1 MIPAIYD
8 EPIYLL
14 ALSLVAGVVSL
25 HGVLLLQQRAAI
37 VTPHATADNIQKYSS
52 SLHHPRKFTIRLHI
66 PEKLTKQIFRNYRL
80 PVHKK
85 KLRYK
90 PTVPISLFV
99 IIRVTELSLGTGTHL
114 ILKNQTIR
122 SKCTSGKN
130 RSEKKTTKTIFWR
143 TAAGSI
149 WMTHASTGN
158 DCAQKPRQ
166 SSL

>member
-14 ALSLVAGVVSL
+14 APSLVAGVVTL
-25 HGVLLLQQRAAI
+25 HGVLLLQQRDQQL

-52 SLHHPRKFTIRLHI
+52 SLYHPRKFTIRLHI

-114 ILKNQTIR
+114 ILKHQTIR

-130 RSEKKTTKTIFWR
+130 RSEKKK
-143 TAAGSI
+143 
-149 WMTHASTGN
+149 
-158 DCAQKPRQ
+158 KRQ
-166 SSL
+166 FFGEQLRVLFG